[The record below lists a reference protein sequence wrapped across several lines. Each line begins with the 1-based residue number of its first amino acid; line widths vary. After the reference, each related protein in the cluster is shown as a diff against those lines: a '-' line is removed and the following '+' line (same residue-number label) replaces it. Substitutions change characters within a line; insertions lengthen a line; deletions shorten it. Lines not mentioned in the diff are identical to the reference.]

1 MSIYFY
7 TAIYPYSFSDAVMA
21 SKKTTWPGALVDY
34 SGWSVCGASRSIC
47 LSPKGWLSLVAV
59 VEIDLGEGVSHVSY
73 TVLERSVHI
82 LRHYA
87 SICPVAEAFTA
98 SLWHALRAVPR
109 GAARIDLTSCR
120 TDIRWWGSL
129 LRAALGDPSVFSWST
144 AAIAGLLRPS
154 VTVESDASGWG
165 GGLIMVGAHTAA
177 YKFAFTGAERAGSAG
192 DADTAYEINLLECAA
207 FVGGLAAA
215 APFMVGATL
224 DVALDNTSAISWC
237 RKMRTRK
244 YAGGLLLRWLALILL
259 KFNISICLRHLA
271 GVLNVHADRLSRWC
285 SQDARQDYGARHP
298 STLSNLHTSAIH
310 SLPTSARALIWQ
322 ALAVQPGTRAFDA
335 AVLRSMATRASVSTS

>member
-1 MSIYFY
+1 
-7 TAIYPYSFSDAVMA
+7 MA

-177 YKFAFTGAERAGSAG
+177 YKFAFTGAERAGSPTSTWPS
-192 DADTAYEINLLECAA
+192 TATRPPTPAR
-207 FVGGLAAA
+207 
-215 APFMVGATL
+215 PP
-224 DVALDNTSAISWC
+224 TS
-237 RKMRTRK
+237 TR
-244 YAGGLLLRWLALILL
+244 ASTSTRPCTRRDRLLLRDHV
-259 KFNISICLRHLA
+259 LRHQLPH
-271 GVLNVHADRLSRWC
+271 GHRL
-285 SQDARQDYGARHP
+285 RHDHPPLLGHLRPRDHRLRTPP
-298 STLSNLHTSAIH
+298 STATRPSTPARP
-310 SLPTSARALIWQ
+310 PTS
-322 ALAVQPGTRAFDA
+322 T
-335 AVLRSMATRASVSTS
+335 